1 MDLFTAANN
10 YTRTENG
17 ALTYKSSFNKNLD
30 LFFFGGAA
38 RKYDTIQIR
47 SLVADAW
54 NEDPKTCLK
63 VLLFLR
69 DIREGAGEKRIYRE
83 AMNYILPKVDKRTL
97 IEATIE
103 MGSWKDVFKFLPL
116 DAYKDF
122 VKERYEEHV
131 KTQSYDLMEKYMPSI
146 GGKWNSVAEQ
156 LASHLGL
163 TPKEYRKYL
172 SKARASLKIVERNLC
187 AKTYEEIDY
196 SKLPSQAGLRYRNAF
211 VNHDGERYR
220 KYMSEV
226 VAGKKKM
233 NTSTLAPYEILK
245 PLLITKAARSLHKE
259 ADTAAIEITWN
270 EFAKKTIPSKR
281 GIVVADVSGS
291 MYYDP
296 LCVAVSLG
304 LLYAQCNNGIF
315 HNKLITFSQNPNFIT
330 FEDSDSLEDKICK
343 IINADWGMNT
353 NLEAV
358 FDLILKTAVEYHLPE
373 SELPET
379 LYIVTDMEWDV
390 ATRANDT
397 LFQTIKKKYQ
407 DAGYTMPTI
416 IFWNVNSH
424 GSNVPVKYNEKGVGL
439 VSGASANLF
448 NLVAEGD
455 IDPIKMMNNAINK
468 ERYESFADKLILHV

>member
-30 LFFFGGAA
+30 LFFLGGAA
-38 RKYDTIQIR
+38 RKYDMIQIR

-103 MGSWKDVFKFLPL
+103 MGSWKDVFQFLPL

-156 LASHLGL
+156 LAKHLGL

-172 SKARASLKIVERNLC
+172 SKARASLKVVERNLC

-211 VNHDGERYR
+211 MNHDGERY
-220 KYMSEV
+220 KEYLNEV
-226 VAGKKKM
+226 TSGKKKM

-245 PLLITKAARSLHKE
+245 PLIMKAIQHRYKE
-259 ADTAAIEITWN
+259 ADNVVIETAWN
-270 EFAKKTIPSKR
+270 EFTKKIIPAKR

-291 MYYDP
+291 MCYDP
-296 LCVAVSLG
+296 LCISVSLG
-304 LLYAQCNNGIF
+304 MFYAQCNNGIF

-330 FEDSDSLEDKICK
+330 FEDSDSLEDKIDK
-343 IINADWGMNT
+343 IVSADWGMNT
-353 NLEAV
+353 DLEAV

-373 SELPET
+373 SEMPEVV
-379 LYIVTDMEWDV
+379 YIVSDMELDIC
-390 ATRANDT
+390 TSDSTN
-397 LFQTIKKKYQ
+397 FEYIKKLYKES
-407 DAGYTMPTI
+407 GYEMPTLV
-416 IFWNVNSH
+416 FWNVNSH
-424 GSNVPVKYNEKGVGL
+424 GRNVPVKSDENNTIL
-439 VSGASANLF
+439 LSGASANLF
-448 NLVAEGD
+448 NIAVNGNINPLE
-455 IDPIKMMNNAINK
+455 IMMKTIQKYDDWALRIIGN
-468 ERYESFADKLILHV
+468 